1 MNPLLDALHQYPFE
15 RLNSLLADVI
25 PNPQLDLIPLSLG
38 EPKHSPPQ
46 FILDFLADQN
56 EMVKHLATYPAT
68 KGVDAL
74 RDAICNWLGH
84 RFNVSIDTDTQVLP
98 VNGTREA
105 LFSIAQAV
113 LSGHPEALVLMP
125 NPFYQIYEGA
135 ALLGNA
141 QPTYISNDPAKAY
154 QQDFSEISADTWQK
168 VELVYICSPGNPTG
182 QVMPQE
188 QMAELVSLSLEH
200 DFVIASD
207 ECYSEIYFDDAN
219 PPASLLNACIA
230 QGNTSFKNSIIFHSL
245 SKRSNLPGLRSGF
258 VAGDGEL
265 MRKYLLYR
273 TYHGCAMSAHHQF
286 ASCLAWSDE
295 SHVKANR
302 DLYREKFDIVEGI
315 LQKSFEVNSPQG
327 GFYHWLDVQEDDT
340 VFAKELMRAQH
351 IKVIPGQ
358 YLARHDGDS
367 NPGER
372 HIRVAWVS
380 ELERCQEAAER
391 LVQFRET
398 R

>member
-1 MNPLLDALHQYPFE
+1 MNPQLDVLHQYPFE
-15 RLNSLLADVI
+15 RLNTLLADVA
-25 PNPQLDLIPLSLG
+25 PNPDKDLIPLSLG
-38 EPKHSPPQ
+38 EPKHAPPE
-46 FILDFLADQN
+46 FVLEFLSDQN
-56 EMVKHLATYPAT
+56 EMAKHLATYPAT
-68 KGVDAL
+68 KGVIEL
-74 RDAICNWLGH
+74 REAIARWLGR
-84 RFNVSIDTDTQVLP
+84 RFHVEIDAETEVLP

-113 LSGHPEALVLMP
+113 LSGNPEAIVLMP

-141 QPTYISNDPAKAY
+141 KPIYISNNPEIGY
-154 QQDFSEISADTWQK
+154 QQDFSEISADTWAR

-182 QVMPQE
+182 QVMPQT
-188 QMAELVSLSLEH
+188 QMAELVRLSLEH
-200 DFVIASD
+200 NFVIASD
-207 ECYSEIYFDDAN
+207 ECYSEIYFDDEHA
-219 PPASLLNACIA
+219 PASLLNACVA
-230 QGNTSFKNSIIFHSL
+230 QGNASFKNCIIFHSL

-258 VAGDGEL
+258 VAGDAEL
-265 MRKYLLYR
+265 LSKYLLYR

-286 ASCLAWSDE
+286 ASCLAWNDE
-295 SHVKANR
+295 THVEANR
-302 DLYREKFDIVEGI
+302 ALYRSKFEIVESI
-315 LQKSFEVNSPQG
+315 LEEAFTITSPQG

-340 VFAKELMRAQH
+340 VFAKELMREQH

-358 YLARHDGDS
+358 YLARHDGAS

-380 ELERCQEAAER
+380 ELARCQEAAER
-391 LVQFRET
+391 LVEFRQS